1 MSDTLESI
9 SIIIGI
15 LVVGVIPL
23 TLAIFKFIKRI
34 NDLGTKL
41 DNSSSELSNKMDLMN
56 NDINNKL
63 ERISDDVENISKET
77 TFNTMVNKSAK
88 INKEVGWWKS
98 DIEGKTVMV
107 SQDLQDLVQYPED
120 KLMELG
126 WLDFVHPHDRPRLI
140 EAYTISLKTGV
151 NFSEEFRWRLPKGN
165 YMKVK
170 AHTNE
175 VYSKNVKIGYYGEMR
190 KITNDK
196 TN

>member
-1 MSDTLESI
+1 MTDKLTGI
-9 SIIIGI
+9 SLVIGI
-15 LVVGVIPL
+15 FVTGVIPL
-23 TLAIFKFIKRI
+23 TIAIFRFIKHI
-34 NDLGTKL
+34 NNLGTKL
-41 DNSSSELSNKMDLMN
+41 DNSSNELSNKMDLMN
-56 NDINNKL
+56 KDINNKL
-63 ERISDDVENISKET
+63 EKISDDVKDISKET

-126 WLDFVHPHDRPRLI
+126 WLDFVHPQDRPRLI
-140 EAYTISLKTGV
+140 ESYTTSLKTGV
-151 NFSEEFRWRLPKGN
+151 NFSEEFRWKLPTGR

-175 VYSKNVKIGYYGEMR
+175 VYSKNIKIGYYGEMR
-190 KITNDK
+190 KVTNDK